1 MFGWIFSIESR
12 IVYSYQ
18 QSLSSGDK
26 VVGRIIKE
34 TIKVF
39 GLTLRT
45 KYVLQKSMPKV
56 DCENVYLMAELN
68 SASKEV
74 NLACLDKLNI
84 YENE

>member
-1 MFGWIFSIESR
+1 MFGWIFSIETH

-34 TIKVF
+34 TAKVF

-45 KYVLQKSMPKV
+45 KYILQKSLPNV
-56 DCENVYLMAELN
+56 NRENVCLMAELN
-68 SASKEV
+68 SVNKEV
-74 NLACLDKLNI
+74 NLVCLEKLRK

>member
-1 MFGWIFSIESR
+1 MFGWIFSIETH

-18 QSLSSGDK
+18 QSLNSGDK

-34 TIKVF
+34 TVKLF

-45 KYVLQKSMPKV
+45 KYVLQKSLPNV
-56 DCENVYLMAELN
+56 DSENVCLMAELN
-68 SASKEV
+68 SVNKEV
-74 NLACLDKLNI
+74 NLACLEKLRI